1 MASLKIRNLKIGEGL
16 PKIAVPITGKR
27 EDEILNI
34 LRKIDFEKVDL
45 VEWRADFFKDVLD
58 IEKLLKVLKILRG
71 KLGDTPLIFTFRT
84 PGEGGEKDISKDDY
98 IGLNKYIARS
108 KLVDIIDI
116 EIFYLGEKAK
126 DLIKEI
132 QNEGLFVIGS
142 NHDFLKTPS
151 EEDMLCKLKSIEK
164 SGADILKMAVMPKT
178 SGDVLKLLK
187 LTDRMKSKTK
197 KPLVTM
203 SMGEL
208 GKISRISGQVFGSSI
223 SFGAL
228 DNLSAP
234 GQIPVD
240 ELFNILNT
248 MKIDN

>member
-16 PKIAVPITGKR
+16 VKIAVPITGKK

-34 LRKIDFEKVDL
+34 LRKIDFKKVDL

-58 IEKLLKVLKILRG
+58 IEKLLKVLKALREE
-71 KLGDTPLIFTFRT
+71 LGDTPLIFTFRT
-84 PGEGGEKDISKDDY
+84 PGEGGEKGISKDYY
-98 IGLNKYIARS
+98 IQMNRRVAQS
-108 KLVDIIDI
+108 KMVDIIDI
-116 EIFYLGEKAK
+116 EVFYLGKETK
-126 DLIKEI
+126 DLIGEI
-132 QNEGLFVIGS
+132 QSEGVFVIGS

-151 EEDMLCKLKSIEK
+151 EDDMISILETIEK
-164 SGADILKMAVMPKT
+164 SGADILKLAMMPRT
-178 SGDVLKLLK
+178 SGDVLKLLRI
-187 LTDRMKSKTK
+187 TERMKTRTK

-248 MKIDN
+248 MRIDN